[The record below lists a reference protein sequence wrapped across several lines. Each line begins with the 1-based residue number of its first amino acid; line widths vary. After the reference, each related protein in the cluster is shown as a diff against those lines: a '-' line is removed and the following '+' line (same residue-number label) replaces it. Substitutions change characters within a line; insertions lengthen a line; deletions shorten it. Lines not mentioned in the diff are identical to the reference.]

1 MSTATAMTPNAN
13 NMGAASSTAPSA
25 APLSP
30 SGADDWNRRS
40 DRHRGVVDL
49 LFASGSVYNA
59 DVRTKPAVPRR
70 RHSRTLSQELHCRS
84 ASAEGG
90 GGGAH
95 NGDTFTTQQKNDS
108 STTTDQ
114 NAGTNVPA
122 AAAAGSI
129 FDVRTSSSIGLW
141 FSMFSVLSATAAMD
155 AHDFATIWSKC
166 LRRAHIATEDE
177 QPLPTFTP
185 PPNLR
190 DLWGVGAAAGQ
201 SAQTSAVA
209 DSSDDE
215 SVPICSRTLWNDA
228 IDHLLDTDTL
238 AERFPVALTWPDLS
252 ESIVVQKLQLLQF
265 CVTMCSAS
273 PIYHFPQEMVAVTVP
288 NTDHTASTSAAAT
301 LNASATS
308 TEDVA
313 TGLAQQPNTESTDT
327 DAEQLQPMAAT
338 ANREA
343 TNTVTVRQPALF
355 RRLPLTEDAIAM
367 SNYLARK
374 VNAKSSRSSRDHPQ
388 LKVQLQYP
396 SIVSDMKAFKAT
408 NPELGLD
415 VFCAWYGFEPVTQ
428 VQSSEQ
434 AHGAAP
440 LAGGTVASESA
451 TSDDSGSSNSAA
463 PMQGARTGDMLA
475 AVTAKPVPMPQDE
488 LQKVWNLCEPVSCE
502 DQGKPLFLWEKE
514 AERALAYLESV
525 SAVRLATEMLCSG
538 MRLLVGV
545 VASYVQPWISEDR
558 RDAPLGQVDSVWVSL
573 ALISLCAF
581 QCVAWNGCSVWDN

>member
-1 MSTATAMTPNAN
+1 MSTAAAMTPNAS
-13 NMGAASSTAPSA
+13 NMGAASSTAPSV

-59 DVRTKPAVPRR
+59 DVRTKSAVPRR
-70 RHSRTLSQELHCRS
+70 RHSRTLSQELHSRS
-84 ASAEGG
+84 ASTEGG
-90 GGGAH
+90 GGGTH
-95 NGDTFTTQQKNDS
+95 NGDTSTTQQKKDS

-114 NAGTNVPA
+114 SAGTNVPA

-190 DLWGVGAAAGQ
+190 DLWGAGAAVGQ

-238 AERFPVALTWPDLS
+238 AERFPVELSWPDLN

-265 CVTMCSAS
+265 CVIMCSES
-273 PIYHFPQEMVAVTVP
+273 PIYRFPQETVTVTVP
-288 NTDHTASTSAAAT
+288 STDHGTATPAAAAI
-301 LNASATS
+301 NASAAL

-313 TGLAQQPNTESTDT
+313 AGLAQQPNTESTDAV
-327 DAEQLQPMAAT
+327 AEQLPPMAAT
-338 ANREA
+338 TNQEA
-343 TNTVTVRQPALF
+343 TNTATVRQPALF

-396 SIVSDMKAFKAT
+396 SIVSDMKAFKAA

-428 VQSSEQ
+428 VQSTEQ
-434 AHGAAP
+434 VAQSAAAAP
-440 LAGGTVASESA
+440 GRAAADEGAK
-451 TSDDSGSSNSAA
+451 SDDGGSSNSAA
-463 PMQGARTGDMLA
+463 PVQGARTGDILT
-475 AVTAKPVPMPQDE
+475 AVTAKSVPMPLDE

-558 RDAPLGQVDSVWVSL
+558 RDAPLGQVR
-573 ALISLCAF
+573 LCFAVTRVCGTNITDLSF
-581 QCVAWNGCSVWDN
+581 VVV

>member
-13 NMGAASSTAPSA
+13 NMGAASSTAPSV

-59 DVRTKPAVPRR
+59 DVRTKSAVPRR
-70 RHSRTLSQELHCRS
+70 RHSRALSQELHSRN

-90 GGGAH
+90 GGGTH
-95 NGDTFTTQQKNDS
+95 NGDTSTTQQKKDS

-114 NAGTNVPA
+114 SAGTNVPA

-190 DLWGVGAAAGQ
+190 DLWGAGAAVGQ

-238 AERFPVALTWPDLS
+238 AERFPVELSWPDLN

-265 CVTMCSAS
+265 CVIMCSES
-273 PIYHFPQEMVAVTVP
+273 PIYRFPQETVTVTVP
-288 NTDHTASTSAAAT
+288 STDHGTATPAAAAI
-301 LNASATS
+301 NASAAL

-313 TGLAQQPNTESTDT
+313 AGLAQQPNTESTDAV
-327 DAEQLQPMAAT
+327 AEQLPPMAAT
-338 ANREA
+338 TNQEA
-343 TNTVTVRQPALF
+343 TNTATVRQPALF

-396 SIVSDMKAFKAT
+396 SIVSDMKAFKAA

-428 VQSSEQ
+428 VQSTEQ
-434 AHGAAP
+434 VAQSAAAAP
-440 LAGGTVASESA
+440 GRAAADEGAK
-451 TSDDSGSSNSAA
+451 SDDGGSSNSAA
-463 PMQGARTGDMLA
+463 PVQGARTGDILT
-475 AVTAKPVPMPQDE
+475 AVTAKSVPMPLDE

-558 RDAPLGQVDSVWVSL
+558 RDAPLGQVR
-573 ALISLCAF
+573 LCFAVTRVCGTNITDLSF
-581 QCVAWNGCSVWDN
+581 VVV

>member
-13 NMGAASSTAPSA
+13 NMGAASSTAPSV

-49 LFASGSVYNA
+49 LFASGCVYNA
-59 DVRTKPAVPRR
+59 DIRTKSVVPRR
-70 RHSRTLSQELHCRS
+70 RHSRTLSQELHSRS
-84 ASAEGG
+84 TSAECGG
-90 GGGAH
+90 DGIQNGG
-95 NGDTFTTQQKNDS
+95 TPTILRKKVVDS
-108 STTTDQ
+108 STDADQ
-114 NAGTNVPA
+114 SDGTNAPA
-122 AAAAGSI
+122 AAAAG
-129 FDVRTSSSIGLW
+129 SSSIGLW

-190 DLWGVGAAAGQ
+190 DLWGAGAVVGQ
-201 SAQTSAVA
+201 SAQANSGA
-209 DSSDDE
+209 DCLADD

-228 IDHLLDTDTL
+228 IDHLLDSDTL
-238 AERFPVALTWPDLS
+238 AERFPVAGPDLN

-265 CVTMCSAS
+265 CVIMCSES
-273 PIYHFPQEMVAVTVP
+273 PIYRFPQETVTVTVP
-288 NTDHTASTSAAAT
+288 NTDHGTVTPAAAAI
-301 LNASATS
+301 NASAAS

-313 TGLAQQPNTESTDT
+313 AGLAQQPNTESTGT
-327 DAEQLQPMAAT
+327 EAEQLQPTAT
-338 ANREA
+338 MTIQEA

-355 RRLPLTEDAIAM
+355 RRLPLTEDAVAM

-396 SIVSDMKAFKAT
+396 SIVSDMKAFKAA

-415 VFCAWYGFEPVTQ
+415 VFCAWYGFEPITQ
-428 VQSSEQ
+428 VPSSEQ
-434 AHGAAP
+434 AAQ
-440 LAGGTVASESA
+440 
-451 TSDDSGSSNSAA
+451 SAA
-463 PMQGARTGDMLA
+463 PAADGAAAGDGTKSGDGGSSSSAAAVQGARTAQIPA
-475 AVTAKPVPMPQDE
+475 AMSAKPVPMPLDE

-502 DQGKPLFLWEKE
+502 DQGKPLILWEKE

-558 RDAPLGQVDSVWVSL
+558 RDAPLGQVRLSFAVTRVCGTNITDLSFVV
-573 ALISLCAF
+573 
-581 QCVAWNGCSVWDN
+581 V

>member
-1 MSTATAMTPNAN
+1 MTPNAI
-13 NMGAASSTAPSA
+13 NMGAASITAPSV

-59 DVRTKPAVPRR
+59 DVRTRSAVPRR
-70 RHSRTLSQELHCRS
+70 RHSRTLSQELHSRN

-90 GGGAH
+90 GHGAH
-95 NGDTFTTQQKNDS
+95 NGGTPTTQQRKDS
-108 STTTDQ
+108 STTTDHITS
-114 NAGTNVPA
+114 AHAPS

-155 AHDFATIWSKC
+155 AHDFAIIWSRC
-166 LRRAHIATEDE
+166 LRRAHIATEDD

-190 DLWGVGAAAGQ
+190 DLWGAGAVVGQ
-201 SAQTSAVA
+201 SAPTSAVA
-209 DSSDDE
+209 ASLADE

-228 IDHLLDTDTL
+228 VDHLLDSDTL
-238 AERFPVALTWPDLS
+238 AERFPVALTWPDLN

-265 CVTMCSAS
+265 CVIMCSES
-273 PIYHFPQEMVAVTVP
+273 PIYRFPQESVTVTVP
-288 NTDHTASTSAAAT
+288 NTDHTALTSATAA
-301 LNASATS
+301 LSASEAPP
-308 TEDVA
+308 EDA
-313 TGLAQQPNTESTDT
+313 AASEEQQPNAELADIDAAQVSTEPTSRQ
-327 DAEQLQPMAAT
+327 DATRT
-338 ANREA
+338 A
-343 TNTVTVRQPALF
+343 TVRQPALF

-428 VQSSEQ
+428 VQTAEQ
-434 AHGAAP
+434 VAQSAAVSGDVSA
-440 LAGGTVASESA
+440 AGEGTK
-451 TSDDSGSSNSAA
+451 SDDGGSSNSGA
-463 PMQGARTGDMLA
+463 PVQGARTGDILT
-475 AVTAKPVPMPQDE
+475 AVTAKSVPMPLDE
-488 LQKVWNLCEPVSCE
+488 LQKVWNLCEPVPCE

-558 RDAPLGQVDSVWVSL
+558 RDAPLGQVRLCLGISSRWFSL
-573 ALISLCAF
+573 RAF